1 MTIFSLL
8 HLLLINIVFFA
19 MAGKGAYDCKESR
32 CGSDGPSLH
41 FPFRLQHQPEYC
53 GYPGFELFCD
63 SKNKTILTLS
73 NSVRLS
79 VEEIDYM
86 SQQIRLYDPERC
98 LILTLVHLN
107 LSTSPFFFTVEPYLR
122 LADYSVFKCSGITA
136 DYQTQ
141 QPCASDKAIFA
152 IDSSSYL
159 YYLPPTTCKKI
170 LEIPS
175 VPYEIVYNYL
185 QLRWSNPECRYCEGL
200 GKDCGFK
207 NYTKQLRTQCLDR
220 PYTTKA
226 GTLKKPL
233 IAGGVL
239 GLILL
244 GIIMLALYEFY
255 SSSKIEREN
264 QARVEKFLEDY
275 RALRPTRYTYA
286 DLKKVTNLFQ
296 ERLGEGAYGV
306 VYKGTLSNEIHVAVK
321 VLNDSIGNGEE
332 FINEVAA
339 MGKIHH
345 FNVVRLVG
353 YCADGFRNALV
364 YEYLPNQTLE
374 KLIFPA
380 SSKDHIILNWK
391 KLQNIAMG
399 IAKGLEYLHQGCDQ
413 QILHFDIKPQN
424 ILLDRNLNPKISDFG
439 LAKLC
444 SKEKSVV
451 TMTEARGTMGYIA
464 PEVLSSNFGKASH
477 KSDVYSFGMMLLE
490 MVGGRKNF
498 DAKANTSQMNFP
510 EWIHQQLNQGEVLK
524 IRIEE
529 DDDIIIVR
537 KLAIIGLWCIQWN
550 ATDRPSI
557 KVVTQMVEG
566 DGSNLTIPPPFTAR
580 YTTHVGAGLTECP
593 SREEWSEIS
602 ELE

>member
-1 MTIFSLL
+1 MTIFFLL
-8 HLLLINIVFFA
+8 HLLLIIMVFFA
-19 MAGKGAYDCKESR
+19 MAGEGTYDCRESR
-32 CGSDGPSLH
+32 CGSDGPSIH
-41 FPFRLQHQPEYC
+41 FPFRIQHQPEYC

-86 SQQIRLYDPERC
+86 SQQIRLYDPESC
-98 LILTLVHLN
+98 LILKILHLN
-107 LSTSPFFFTVEPYLR
+107 LSTSPFFFTDE
-122 LADYSVFKCSGITA
+122 ADYSIFKCSGIFPA
-136 DYQTQ
+136 DYLVE

-152 IDSSSYL
+152 IESSMSL
-159 YYLPPTTCKKI
+159 GFLPTATCKKI

-175 VPYEIVYNYL
+175 VPFEIAYNYVYL
-185 QLRWSNPECRYCEGL
+185 HWSNPECRYCEGL

-220 PYTTKA
+220 PSTTKA

-353 YCADGFRNALV
+353 YCADGFKNALV
-364 YEYLPNQTLE
+364 YEYLPNQTLD

-380 SSKDHIILNWK
+380 SSKDRIILNWK
-391 KLQNIAMG
+391 KLQDIAMG

-424 ILLDRNLNPKISDFG
+424 ILLDQNLNPKISDFG

-498 DAKANTSQMNFP
+498 DAKANISQINFP
-510 EWIHQQLNQGEVLK
+510 EWIHQQLNQGEELK

-529 DDDIIIVR
+529 DDDIMIVR
-537 KLAIIGLWCIQWN
+537 KLAIIGLLCIQWN

-557 KVVTQMVEG
+557 KVVTQMLEG
-566 DGSNLTIPPPFTAR
+566 DGSILTIPPPFTAR
-580 YTTHVGAGLTECP
+580 YTTAGLMECP
-593 SREEWSEIS
+593 SSE
-602 ELE
+602 ELECPSNKWMLEFQ

>member
-1 MTIFSLL
+1 MALFLIL
-8 HLLLINIVFFA
+8 HLFLIAMVSFA
-19 MAGKGAYDCKESR
+19 MFGEGANDCKESR
-32 CGSDGPSLH
+32 CNSDGPSIR
-41 FPFRLQHQPEYC
+41 FPFRLQHQPQHC
-53 GYPGFELFCD
+53 GYPGFELSCTN
-63 SKNKTILTLS
+63 NKTILSTLPNSLILIVEDIDYASQEITLYCPTSCILNLLYFNFSASPFLFNDEPLLCNFSIFSPSGISNSDFGSQDCSATSDPGLIALS
-73 NSVRLS
+73 NL
-79 VEEIDYM
+79 EPLKDY
-86 SQQIRLYDPERC
+86 L
-98 LILTLVHLN
+98 
-107 LSTSPFFFTVEPYLR
+107 
-122 LADYSVFKCSGITA
+122 G
-136 DYQTQ
+136 
-141 QPCASDKAIFA
+141 
-152 IDSSSYL
+152 SSHY
-159 YYLPPTTCKKI
+159 KKI
-170 LEIPS
+170 AEISS
-175 VPYEIVYNYL
+175 VPCDLSYYP
-185 QLRWSNPECRYCEGL
+185 LRMSWLNPKCGDCEGL
-200 GKDCGFK
+200 GMDCGFK
-207 NYTKQLRTQCLDR
+207 NYSNQLGTKCFDR
-220 PYTTKA
+220 PSTTK
-226 GTLKKPL
+226 GGFTEPL

-239 GLILL
+239 GFLLL
-244 GIIMLALYEFY
+244 GIIMLALHEFY

-286 DLKKVTNLFQ
+286 EIKKITNMFH

-345 FNVVRLVG
+345 FNVIRLVG

-364 YEYLPNQTLE
+364 YEYLPNQSLD

-380 SSKDHIILNWK
+380 RSKDHINLNWK
-391 KLQNIAMG
+391 KLHDIAMG

-424 ILLDRNLNPKISDFG
+424 ILLDHNLNPKISDFG

-477 KSDVYSFGMMLLE
+477 KSDVYSFGMLLLE

-498 DAKANTSQMNFP
+498 DAKASNSQVNFS
-510 EWIHQQLNQGEVLK
+510 EWIHQRLNEGEELK

-529 DDDIIIVR
+529 DDDIIIAR

-557 KVVTQMVEG
+557 KIVTQMLEG
-566 DGSNLTIPPPFTAR
+566 NGSNLTIPPPFTAR
-580 YTTHVGAGLTECP
+580 YTNHLGAGVIACP
-593 SREEWSEIS
+593 SREELSEIS

>member
-1 MTIFSLL
+1 
-8 HLLLINIVFFA
+8 
-19 MAGKGAYDCKESR
+19 
-32 CGSDGPSLH
+32 
-41 FPFRLQHQPEYC
+41 
-53 GYPGFELFCD
+53 
-63 SKNKTILTLS
+63 
-73 NSVRLS
+73 
-79 VEEIDYM
+79 
-86 SQQIRLYDPERC
+86 
-98 LILTLVHLN
+98 
-107 LSTSPFFFTVEPYLR
+107 
-122 LADYSVFKCSGITA
+122 
-136 DYQTQ
+136 
-141 QPCASDKAIFA
+141 
-152 IDSSSYL
+152 
-159 YYLPPTTCKKI
+159 
-170 LEIPS
+170 
-175 VPYEIVYNYL
+175 
-185 QLRWSNPECRYCEGL
+185 
-200 GKDCGFK
+200 
-207 NYTKQLRTQCLDR
+207 
-220 PYTTKA
+220 
-226 GTLKKPL
+226 
-233 IAGGVL
+233 
-239 GLILL
+239 
-244 GIIMLALYEFY
+244 MLALYEFY
-255 SSSKIEREN
+255 SSSQIEREN

-286 DLKKVTNLFQ
+286 DIKKITNMFH

-306 VYKGTLSNEIHVAVK
+306 VYKGTLSNEIHVAVE

-364 YEYLPNQTLE
+364 YEYLPNQSLD
-374 KLIFPA
+374 KFIFPA
-380 SSKDHIILNWK
+380 SSKDHITLNWK
-391 KLQNIAMG
+391 KLHDIAMG

-424 ILLDRNLNPKISDFG
+424 ILLDHNLNPKISDFG

-477 KSDVYSFGMMLLE
+477 KSDVYGFGMMLLE

-498 DAKANTSQMNFP
+498 DAKASNSQVNFS
-510 EWIHQQLNQGEVLK
+510 EWIHQQLNEGEELK

-529 DDDIIIVR
+529 DDDTIIAR

-557 KVVTQMVEG
+557 KIVTQMLEG

-593 SREEWSEIS
+593 SSEELTVIS